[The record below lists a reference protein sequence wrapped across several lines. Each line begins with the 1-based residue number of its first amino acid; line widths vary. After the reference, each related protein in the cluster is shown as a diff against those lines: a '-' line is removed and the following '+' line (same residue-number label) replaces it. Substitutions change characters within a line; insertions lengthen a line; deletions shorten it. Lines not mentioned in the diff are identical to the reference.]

1 MGEGGVGEGAG
12 GVEETGNEKG
22 GGGGDESDCAHV

>member
-22 GGGGDESDCAHV
+22 GGDESDCAHV